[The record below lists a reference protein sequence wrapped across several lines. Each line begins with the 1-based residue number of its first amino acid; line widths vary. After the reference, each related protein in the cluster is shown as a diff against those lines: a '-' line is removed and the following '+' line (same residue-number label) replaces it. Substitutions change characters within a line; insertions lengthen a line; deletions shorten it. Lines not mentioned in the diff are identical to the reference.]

1 MSFSDLFEIHDSMHD
16 TDLNDNN
23 FENDKPQ
30 SYYDEYIDYI
40 SEQDEDSDYLRYRYY
55 WLLI

>member
-1 MSFSDLFEIHDSMHD
+1 MSFSDLFEVHDSMHD
-16 TDLNDNN
+16 TDLNNNN
-23 FENDKPQ
+23 FEYDKPQ

-40 SEQDEDSDYLRYRYY
+40 YNQDEDSDYLRYRYY

>member
-16 TDLNDNN
+16 TDLNNN
-23 FENDKPQ
+23 NVENDKPQ

-55 WLLI
+55 

>member
-16 TDLNDNN
+16 TDLNNNN

-55 WLLI
+55 